1 MAASQSWERQLHGSQ
16 RFYRSSPR
24 LRLRSR
30 VLALFM
36 ELRGQPGNM
45 AVWDR
50 GDSNQTPS
58 PQLRRLLTYSFVCF
72 PLVRMR
78 LNYVMLVHSDMFIG
92 GWPISHGDFGQKW
105 NRSWNVYIDN
115 IALFCPI
122 FSSSSEATEVVHI
135 HTTVSRVSRPS
146 QVSIALSGGLNKKKV
161 SRPTQVSKSLWWHSL
176 NQITLSFRPI
186 TLHLQCFIR

>member
-115 IALFCPI
+115 IALFLSDFFLLFGSHWGRPYTHHCV
-122 FSSSSEATEVVHI
+122 SSLEAKPGFHSAVW
-135 HTTVSRVSRPS
+135 RPE
-146 QVSIALSGGLNKKKV
+146 QEE
-161 SRPTQVSKSLWWHSL
+161 SK
-176 NQITLSFRPI
+176 
-186 TLHLQCFIR
+186 